1 MIRMIVASR
10 CSTVA
15 EDADA
20 GVLTFLVPCSSQK
33 KPSKEEILKEHA
45 LEHNASLDEHTA
57 KNLTIHAT
65 TGRTGIAGV
74 SM

>member
-1 MIRMIVASR
+1 MIFHSR
-10 CSTVA
+10 SDCTSVV

-20 GVLTFLVPCSSQK
+20 GVLTFLISCSSQK
-33 KPSKEEILKEHA
+33 KPTKEEILKEHA
-45 LEHNASLDEHTA
+45 LEHNASFDEHTA